1 MKAYLDCY
9 PCFFSQAIKTS
20 RIITSDDRKIRQVLD
35 AVAEF
40 LPGVCFEATPPEIGR
55 EVYRIISEITG
66 VVDPYQ
72 KIKEECT
79 RQALSLYPE
88 LKKMVDDSQD
98 RLMAAV
104 KVAIAGNI
112 IDFGA
117 NADFDL
123 RNDIETILSQ
133 DFGINHYKEFC
144 EGLAG
149 AKKVLYIADNA
160 GETVFDRILIEEIQK
175 PVIYV
180 VREKPVINDAVRKDA
195 LEAGI
200 DNVAEIISSGCD
212 APGTILKLCSSEF
225 MKVYRSADFV
235 ISKGQGNYE
244 GLSGEARPIF
254 FLLKTK
260 CAVIARDI
268 GVEKGHIILMKA
280 GRGNIY

>member
-40 LPGVCFEATPPEIGR
+40 LPGICFEATPPEIGR

-66 VVDPYQ
+66 VADPYQ
-72 KIKEECT
+72 KIKEKCT

-88 LKKMVDDSQD
+88 LKKKVDDSQD

-144 EGLAG
+144 EGLG
-149 AKKVLYIADNA
+149 GGQKR
-160 GETVFDRILIEEIQK
+160 FFILQTMQ
-175 PVIYV
+175 
-180 VREKPVINDAVRKDA
+180 EKRF
-195 LEAGI
+195 LTG
-200 DNVAEIISSGCD
+200 
-212 APGTILKLCSSEF
+212 
-225 MKVYRSADFV
+225 
-235 ISKGQGNYE
+235 
-244 GLSGEARPIF
+244 
-254 FLLKTK
+254 FLLKRFK
-260 CAVIARDI
+260 NLLSMLSV
-268 GVEKGHIILMKA
+268 K
-280 GRGNIY
+280 NP

>member
-40 LPGVCFEATPPEIGR
+40 LPGICFEATPPEIGR

-66 VVDPYQ
+66 VADPYQ

-144 EGLAG
+144 EGLG
-149 AKKVLYIADNA
+149 GGQKR
-160 GETVFDRILIEEIQK
+160 FFILQTMQ
-175 PVIYV
+175 
-180 VREKPVINDAVRKDA
+180 EKRF
-195 LEAGI
+195 LTG
-200 DNVAEIISSGCD
+200 
-212 APGTILKLCSSEF
+212 
-225 MKVYRSADFV
+225 
-235 ISKGQGNYE
+235 
-244 GLSGEARPIF
+244 
-254 FLLKTK
+254 FLLKRFK
-260 CAVIARDI
+260 NLLSMLSV
-268 GVEKGHIILMKA
+268 K
-280 GRGNIY
+280 NP